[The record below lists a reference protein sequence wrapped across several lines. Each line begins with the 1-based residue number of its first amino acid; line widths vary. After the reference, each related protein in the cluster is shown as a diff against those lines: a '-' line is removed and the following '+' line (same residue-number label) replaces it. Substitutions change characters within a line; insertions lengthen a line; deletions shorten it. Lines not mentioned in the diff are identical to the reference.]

1 MFQIVVRSLS
11 INDPYVSERMLAA
24 AFGVSM
30 AFALPPRSAKFRTA
44 LLAKFARV
52 LFNKMFAAGAPY
64 STTHGLSRDYA
75 RRITP

>member
-1 MFQIVVRSLS
+1 MFQLVVRSLS

-24 AFGVSM
+24 TFGVSM

-44 LLAKFARV
+44 LLLAKFARV

-64 STTHGLSRDYA
+64 STTHGLSRD
-75 RRITP
+75 